1 RYGGVEVPVPKDA
14 LIQSADVSNSRY
26 TIGADGHSVIDTA
39 PVLPGQSYI
48 FQMVYSLPYRGD
60 IQVEQTVPYTL
71 SGAYRL
77 LVNLPGATVTSDLL
91 KSLGPQDLSG
101 VQYQSYGTSDPLKA
115 KDSIRYGV
123 QGGVQATSPTAA
135 VINRDQLIPLLL
147 IVAGL
152 VVIITAGM
160 IYWRGRRPPTPEPT
174 TRSNDALVDGL
185 IQQISELD
193 ETYNKG
199 SLAED
204 VYQKRRERL
213 KARLAAL
220 IDEDK

>member
-1 RYGGVEVPVPKDA
+1 
-14 LIQSADVSNSRY
+14 
-26 TIGADGHSVIDTA
+26 
-39 PVLPGQSYI
+39 
-48 FQMVYSLPYRGD
+48 M
-60 IQVEQTVPYTL
+60 
-71 SGAYRL
+71 
-77 LVNLPGATVTSDLL
+77 
-91 KSLGPQDLSG
+91 SG
-101 VQYQSYGTSDPLKA
+101 VQYQSYGTSDAIKA
-115 KDSIRYGV
+115 KDSIRYSI
-123 QGGVQATSPTAA
+123 QGGVQATSSTAA

-147 IVAGL
+147 IAAGL
-152 VVIITAGM
+152 IVVVISGVL
-160 IYWRGRRPPTPEPT
+160 YWRGRRPLSPEPT